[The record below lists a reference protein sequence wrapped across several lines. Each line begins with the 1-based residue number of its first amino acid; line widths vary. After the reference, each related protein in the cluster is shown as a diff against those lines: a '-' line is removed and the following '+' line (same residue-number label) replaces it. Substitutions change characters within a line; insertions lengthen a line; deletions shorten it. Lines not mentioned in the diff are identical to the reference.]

1 MERKK
6 FIAQII
12 AAFLLYVII
21 SLILEKDYSKDII
34 LREMTEGV
42 VFAFVY
48 GVVIWLSSKWR
59 SGKKD

>member
-42 VFAFVY
+42 VFALVY
-48 GVVIWLSSKWR
+48 GVVIWLSARWR
-59 SGKKD
+59 SGKKE